1 MEYYSYLKRKEILTR
16 HIVHE
21 PLGHYGKWNRASHR
35 RTKTVK
41 KRKTKKTNKQ
51 KKKHL
56 ALEEGENREM
66 YFNENRISVMHNDKF
81 WTPAVHMSI
90 SLTIL

>member
-1 MEYYSYLKRKEILTR
+1 MEYYSSLKRKEILTR
-16 HIVHE
+16 NIVHE

-41 KRKTKKTNKQ
+41 KKKKQ
-51 KKKHL
+51 KKHL
-56 ALEEGENREM
+56 ALEEEENREM
-66 YFNENRISVMHNDKF
+66 YFNEHRISVMHNDKF

-90 SLTIL
+90 SLTIP